1 MAIENKKTTL
11 PTPIT
16 LEGKEV
22 TELNIRKPKAGDMR
36 GLKTADILQMDI
48 NAFAALMPRICPS
61 LSQAEFY
68 NLDPD
73 NLTAIQVD
81 VVDFFVNAGV

>member
-1 MAIENKKTTL
+1 MADNKVTKL
-11 PTPIT
+11 PSPIT
-16 LEGKEV
+16 LGGKEV
-22 TELNIRKPKAGDMR
+22 DELNIRMPKAGDMR

-48 NAFAALMPRICPS
+48 NAFSALMPRICPVLTQAAFYD
-61 LSQAEFY
+61 LS
-68 NLDPD
+68 PD